1 MSATKTTTAKT
12 APKATEAEA
21 PAYDFD
27 SWSEEDEQKAILA
40 AVPDVR
46 HIIVERRFIGR
57 LSDGSIV
64 EVPLTLSLDEVDEL
78 QSDGAAPVDQF
89 KAILRKVSGDDAAND
104 FGSRDL
110 VEGAILA
117 EKFFRTL
124 QRVQQ
129 AAFPE

>member
-1 MSATKTTTAKT
+1 MANAKTTTPKT
-12 APKATEAEA
+12 DAPSA
-21 PAYDFD
+21 PVYDFD
-27 SWSEEDEQKAILA
+27 NWSEDDEQKAILA

-78 QSDGAAPVDQF
+78 QSEGAAPVDQF
-89 KAILRKVSGDDAAND
+89 KAILRKISGDDAAND
-104 FGSRDL
+104 FGKRDL